1 MARSSWTDEQREQA
15 LMALH
20 DGATLGQVHADTG
33 IPKGTLASW
42 KRRQGEAD
50 RQRMQEE
57 LAYDDP
63 EGHAERTAAAQKRL
77 EQTAAA
83 RTKLQHLSTEDRQ
96 QLAARLREE
105 VHQLLDRINSPTT
118 YKHVK
123 VVSQG
128 AEAGQV
134 VEVVDVDLEL
144 PTAADTKA
152 LVTSAAILVD
162 KLQLLTG
169 EATERVDH
177 TGSEPVDLDAEW
189 RQLADAAARGELD
202 PTKAADQ

>member
-1 MARSSWTDEQREQA
+1 MARQTWSDEQREQA

-50 RQRMQEE
+50 RQRMREE
-57 LAYDDP
+57 AAWSDP

-83 RTKLQHLSTEDRQ
+83 RAKLEQITEEDRQ
-96 QLAARLREE
+96 QMAARLREE
-105 VHQLLDRINSPTT
+105 VHQLLDRINSPTE
-118 YKHVK
+118 YVHVK
-123 VVSQG
+123 VLSDG
-128 AEAGQV
+128 ADAGQH
-134 VEVVDVDLEL
+134 VEEVRVELPL

-169 EATERVDH
+169 EATERH
-177 TGSEPVDLDAEW
+177 ENLTGEQLDLDAEYA
-189 RQLADAAARGELD
+189 RLVEAAQAGELD
-202 PTKAADQ
+202 PSKAADQ